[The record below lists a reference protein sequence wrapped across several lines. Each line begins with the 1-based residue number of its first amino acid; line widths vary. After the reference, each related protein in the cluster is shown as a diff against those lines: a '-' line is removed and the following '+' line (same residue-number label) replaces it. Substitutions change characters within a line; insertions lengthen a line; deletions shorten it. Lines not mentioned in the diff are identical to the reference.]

1 MVNEAIVIRA
11 FEGCEDYSSKKKKD
25 ECSADPSPYVS
36 RCKLSIFPPSNLVTV
51 QRTCRFRVADEA
63 IIEKDPDQLRS
74 VRMSYP
80 SC

>member
-1 MVNEAIVIRA
+1 MRLQLLRDI
-11 FEGCEDYSSKKKKD
+11 EGCEDYSSKKKD
-25 ECSADPSPYVS
+25 ECSTDPSPYVS
-36 RCKLSIFPPSNLVTV
+36 RGKLSKFSPSNLVMA

-63 IIEKDPDQLRS
+63 IIEKDPDQLRN

>member
-1 MVNEAIVIRA
+1 MVNEATVVRD

-25 ECSADPSPYVS
+25 ECSTDPSPYVS
-36 RCKLSIFPPSNLVTV
+36 RGKLSIFSPSNLVMA
-51 QRTCRFRVADEA
+51 QRTCGFRVADEA
-63 IIEKDPDQLRS
+63 IIEKDPDQLRN